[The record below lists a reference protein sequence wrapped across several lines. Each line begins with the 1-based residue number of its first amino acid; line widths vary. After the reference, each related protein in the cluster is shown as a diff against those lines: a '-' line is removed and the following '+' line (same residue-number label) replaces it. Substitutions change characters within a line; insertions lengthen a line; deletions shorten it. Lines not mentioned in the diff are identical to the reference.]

1 MSGHVKNVVENLVL
15 SRKKQV
21 LSKFDIMEFSLYTT
35 YTHSHKRGL
44 L

>member
-1 MSGHVKNVVENLVL
+1 MSEHVKNVVENL
-15 SRKKQV
+15 V